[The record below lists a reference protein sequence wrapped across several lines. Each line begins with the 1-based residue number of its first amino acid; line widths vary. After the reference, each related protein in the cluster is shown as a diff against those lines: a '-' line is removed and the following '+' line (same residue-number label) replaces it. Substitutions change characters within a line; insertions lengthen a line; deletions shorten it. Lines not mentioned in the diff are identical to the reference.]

1 MSAAERWADLRPRVL
16 SAAVMVVVG
25 GFAIAVGGSVF
36 LVLVLIAVTGMMWEL
51 SRLTAPTP
59 TPMLDYALGLL
70 AGLCLFLWTSL
81 LWPPLAWGLLGIPAL
96 ALMVTPRRDR
106 PAIGLFALGL
116 MIAAAGFLMLR
127 ATGIPAVLWLLFVV
141 TASDM
146 SGYFAGRLI
155 GGPKFWPAISPKKT
169 WSGTIA
175 GWIGAALVG
184 FVFVLYTD
192 VPPVL
197 LWLSP
202 VVAVAGQFGD
212 IAKSWVKRRA
222 GVKDSSALIPG
233 HGGLLDRFDALLG
246 AMLAV
251 QILILALGGLG

>member
-25 GFAIAVGGSVF
+25 GLAIALGGSVF
-36 LVLVLIAVTGMMWEL
+36 LLVVLFCVTVMMWEL
-51 SRLTAPTP
+51 SRLTAPHP
-59 TPMLDYALGLL
+59 KPFLDYGLGVL
-70 AGLCLFLWTSL
+70 AGLCVFLWTSGL
-81 LWPPLAWGLLGIPAL
+81 VPPLGWGLLGLPAL
-96 ALMVTPRRDR
+96 ALIVTPRRDR
-106 PAIGLFALGL
+106 LAIGLFALGL
-116 MIAAAGFLMLR
+116 MIATAGFLNLR
-127 ATGIPAVLWLLFVV
+127 TTGIPAVLWLLFVV

-146 SGYFAGRLI
+146 AGYFAGRLI

-175 GWIGAALVG
+175 GWIAAALVG
-184 FVFVLYTD
+184 LVFGIFTD